1 MFLLYE
7 VGTFLHCTWSCVKVR
22 DFWIDFCCVLTKIR
36 QISLPV
42 NPEFCLLGKFMK
54 IDKMVNSFQKHFLE
68 ITLAVARKCIAVSW
82 KSDSPLSVTR
92 WYLEMK
98 EEVVIVFCF
107 F

>member
-1 MFLLYE
+1 
-7 VGTFLHCTWSCVKVR
+7 
-22 DFWIDFCCVLTKIR
+22 
-36 QISLPV
+36 
-42 NPEFCLLGKFMK
+42 MK
-54 IDKMVNSFQKHFLE
+54 IDKMLNRFQKHFLE

-98 EEVVIVFCF
+98 KEVVIVFLF